1 LRGLTVKGLMSGANR
16 CRSEVFFALVF
27 LLFTLF
33 IFRGYFEHTNILGT
47 DSMGLPFIITS
58 SHLSNDFFST
68 WISYSGLGF
77 PDYPL
82 PIYQTLYLAATALGI
97 SPLDIAKALL
107 IVAFWL
113 AGVSMFVCA
122 KRLTG
127 HNIPSVAAALVFCFN
142 QVLLSQVIDGHYYF
156 VLSYA
161 LFPFVFLIFHS
172 ILKGCRTKYDPLI
185 PVVLVAYG
193 TLATPNIVIISIL
206 FLGIFALSKWR
217 LEQFPAKRLA
227 MTIALIVLIMAFF
240 GLSVLLANNNPT
252 YNTSYPIQEAMR
264 WSSPSMMDSLTLK
277 ASENSFFFGNE
288 TSAWVQPDSLTILAD
303 TTAFM
308 VPILAF
314 AALLWKEHHRSTLPL
329 AIIAALFIFLAKG
342 PYEPLSVVFEW
353 GFNNIPILD
362 TIRVFS
368 RFSLLTSFCFGL
380 LIAYF
385 IIGLEARLSL
395 PTSQKSLRSVLSRHR
410 RKAIISLV
418 VALGACL
425 LFQSGAVLT
434 GAVGTFDLPNEYQA
448 PFDWVGEQDGD
459 FRILNLPYM
468 ADYHNAPSTYGYP
481 NTTTI
486 DPGIYSMMY
495 TGKDTVY
502 GSSTYDFWSFFDHI
516 IEVRSFGYKEIPSI
530 LGATASMRYIVVQTH
545 TSAEELSAF
554 MSMNGLTV
562 AAQLDGGG
570 MVLENNNWS
579 PRVSAYS
586 NISLVTGGRNMLT
599 SLAGMGLYEPDA
611 EGLVFLDQLTTTD
624 AEQLLDIADRI
635 YISNGDLTELYME
648 LSDWSSEQSVM
659 LSSLGTSH
667 TTDDVSNWIQSKWPL
682 KAGLT
687 LNPTLFTTGRCSV
700 TVTMESEGAG
710 SRMFLK
716 LMRGPD
722 AGNLSISIPGMAV
735 QTYDASYP
743 VHQMAWIE
751 LQVPDQPG
759 SVDITITNEGD
770 GQNNLE
776 RLVMVAEDEMDAQM
790 ERVDLLLSDHLEK
803 LVYVYPASSYFGEGR
818 QLIGDEGTGVMTTEA
833 GGPFNI
839 IIGDLIAGQQRA
851 LVLQMNVTDQA
862 VVTVGGVR
870 ANSTISSLDGAVYDL
885 GQLSNGDEIGITT
898 NGTYGVAL
906 FSGDWVENAPSEVD
920 VGYEHPRSELYRVN
934 IDGDGPL
941 VIQVSENFNSWWSG
955 RAGAESLLHLPIN
968 SVINGYLIYDGN
980 STVYIEYQGGVAYTI
995 ILVLLV
1001 IILLATA
1008 SLIMFK
1014 RYKTWNKDT
1023 NG

>member
-1 LRGLTVKGLMSGANR
+1 LGGLTVKRLMFGASR
-16 CRSEVFFALVF
+16 YRSELLFSFFL

-33 IFRGYFEHTNILGT
+33 IFRGYFEHDNILGT

-58 SHLSNDFFST
+58 SYLNNDFFST

-82 PIYQTLYLAATALGI
+82 PIYQTLYFVATTLGI

-107 IVAFWL
+107 ISSFWL
-113 AGVSMFVCA
+113 AGVSMYICA

-127 HNIPSVAAALVFCFN
+127 HNISSLASALVFCFN

-161 LFPFVFLIFHS
+161 LFPFVFLVFHG
-172 ILKGCRTKYDPLI
+172 ILKGRRTKYDPLI
-185 PVVLVAYG
+185 PVILVGYG

-206 FLGIFALSKWR
+206 FLGIFAISNWR
-217 LEQFPAKRLA
+217 LEHFPAKRLA
-227 MTIALIVLIMAFF
+227 MTIALIIQIMAFF

-252 YNTSYPIQEAMR
+252 YNTSYTIQEAMR
-264 WSSPSMMDSLTLK
+264 WSNPSVMDSITLK

-288 TSAWVQPDSLTILAD
+288 TSAWVQPGSLTNFAD
-303 TTAFM
+303 TSAFI

-342 PYEPLSVVFEW
+342 PYEPFSAVFEW

-368 RFSLLTSFCFGL
+368 RFSLFTSFSFGL
-380 LIAYF
+380 LIAFF
-385 IIGLEARLSL
+385 IVGLEARLSF
-395 PTSQKSLRSVLSRHR
+395 PTSQKCLRSVLCRQR
-410 RKAIISLV
+410 RKTIISLV
-418 VALGACL
+418 LVLGACL
-425 LFQSGAVLT
+425 LFQSGAILT

-448 PFDWVGEQDGD
+448 PFDWVGEQEGD

-468 ADYHNAPSTYGYP
+468 ADYHNGPSTYGYP

-486 DPGIYSMMY
+486 DPGIYSLMY

-502 GSSTYDFWSFFDHI
+502 GSSTYDFWSFFDYI
-516 IEVRSFGYKEIPSI
+516 IDVRSFGYKEIPSI

-545 TSAEELSAF
+545 TSAAELSAF

-562 AAQLDGGG
+562 AAQMDGGG
-570 MVLENNNWS
+570 MVLENDNWS
-579 PRVSAYS
+579 PKASVYS

-599 SLAGMGLYEPDA
+599 SLAGMGLYQPEA

-624 AEQLLDIADRI
+624 VEQLLDIADHI
-635 YISNGDLTELYME
+635 YISNGDVTELYME
-648 LSDWSSEQSVM
+648 LSDWSSERSIM
-659 LSSLGTSH
+659 LYNLGTSH
-667 TTDDVSNWIQSKWPL
+667 TIDDVSNWIQSKWPL

-687 LNPTLFTTGRCSV
+687 LNPTLYTKGRCSV
-700 TVTMESEGAG
+700 TVTMESGGAG
-710 SRMFLK
+710 SSMFLK
-716 LMRGPD
+716 LLRGPD
-722 AGNLSISIPGMAV
+722 CGNLNISIPGMAV

-743 VHQMAWIE
+743 VNQMAWIE

-759 SVDITITNEGD
+759 PVDITITNVGD
-770 GQNNLE
+770 GQSNLE
-776 RLVMVAEDEMDAQM
+776 RLVMVTEDEMDAQM
-790 ERVDLLLSDHLEK
+790 ERVNLLLSDHLEK
-803 LVYVYPASSYFGEGR
+803 LVYVFPASSYFGEG
-818 QLIGDEGTGVMTTEA
+818 QQMIGDDGMGVMTTEA

-839 IIGDLIAGQQRA
+839 IIGDLIAGQQKA

-862 VVTVGGVR
+862 VVTVRGVR
-870 ANSTISSLDGAVYDL
+870 SNSTISSLDGAVYDL
-885 GQLSNGDEIGITT
+885 GQLSSGDTIGITT

-906 FSGDWVENAPSEVD
+906 FSGDWVEATPSEVQ
-920 VGYEHPRSELYRVN
+920 VSYEHPRTESYRVN
-934 IDGDGPL
+934 TDGDGPL

-955 RAGAESLLHLPIN
+955 RTGAESLLHLPIN
-968 SVINGYLIYDGN
+968 SVINGYLIHNGN
-980 STVYIEYQGGVAYTI
+980 STVDIEYQGGVAYITI
-995 ILVLLV
+995 LILLV
-1001 IILLATA
+1001 IILLATV

-1023 NG
+1023 DG